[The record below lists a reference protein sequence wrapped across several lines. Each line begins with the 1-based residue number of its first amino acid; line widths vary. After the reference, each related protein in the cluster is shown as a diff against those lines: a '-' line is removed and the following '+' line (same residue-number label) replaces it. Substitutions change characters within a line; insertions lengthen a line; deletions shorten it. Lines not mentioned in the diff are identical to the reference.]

1 MAQIGGVM
9 ETFSI
14 RDLREKTGDLVRA
27 AEAGGLSVVS
37 KHGHPVFIAVPFDEI
52 SLESGLKVSL
62 ATKLFREHVV
72 SLGKAAKLA
81 GMTKVDFIGVLGA
94 RGIPAVDYPPSE
106 LDEELTVLAAE

>member
-1 MAQIGGVM
+1 M

-14 RDLREKTGDLVRA
+14 RDLRDRTGDLVRA
-27 AEAGGLSVVS
+27 AEAGGLSIVA

-52 SLESGLKVSL
+52 SLQSGIKVSI

-94 RGIPAVDYPPSE
+94 HGISAVDYPPSQLDDE
-106 LDEELTVLAAE
+106 LARLAAG